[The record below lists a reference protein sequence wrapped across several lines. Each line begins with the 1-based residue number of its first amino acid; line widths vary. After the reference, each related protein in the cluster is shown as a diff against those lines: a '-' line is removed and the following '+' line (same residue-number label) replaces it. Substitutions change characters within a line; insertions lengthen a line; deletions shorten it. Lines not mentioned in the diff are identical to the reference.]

1 MVKVVNESEFVNEIS
16 NGVVVVD
23 FFATWCSPC
32 KMLSPIID
40 SLAEEMRDEVKFI
53 KVDVDEAGK
62 VADEYNI
69 TNIPAVVIFKD
80 GQKEDMLVG
89 FSPKEV
95 LSEKINLC
103 LDK

>member
-32 KMLSPIID
+32 KMLSPVID
-40 SLAEEMRDEVKFI
+40 SLAEEMKDQVKFI

-95 LSEKINLC
+95 ISEKIDIYLN
-103 LDK
+103 K